1 MKDNDVIFD
10 FICDKMYKKD
20 EVIVYAAKHSTE
32 NDYFYK
38 LITVDDEGTVR
49 KYLKDCLPA
58 SRWMQIE
65 SM

>member
-10 FICDKMYKKD
+10 FICDKMYKKN
-20 EVIVYAAKHSTE
+20 EVIVYAAKQNVE
-32 NDYFYK
+32 DDFFYK
-38 LITVDDEGTVR
+38 IITIDDTGAVR

-65 SM
+65 TM